1 MEAYGLRPP
10 SAAAALPAPVRPIS
24 LGGVMTIQSLGSMQ
38 AAQRLEQEKAAQM
51 EQAQPVI
58 TSLAGHIQNF
68 WAIAK
73 QAKQSVEME
82 MLDALRSRRGQY
94 SPQMLA
100 DLKAQNST
108 AIYMMLFSSKCR
120 QAGSLLRDILLG
132 TGSEKPWSI
141 RPTPVPDLPKN
152 VVAQIYTSVE
162 QEVMEA
168 EQMGLLVSIEQIK
181 QRLMDAKKT
190 AEARMIEEARFR
202 AERMEV
208 KMEDQLAEGGFLHAL
223 DQFIDDLTTFKAAFI
238 KGPVIR
244 REPKMS
250 WGENGELQV
259 TPELRLHWERV
270 DPFMIYPAPWA
281 KCTNSAPFIERHR
294 LTREDLTKMLG
305 VNGYSD
311 TAIRQVLDL
320 YGTGGLNNWL
330 TIDADKAHAEG
341 RENLAATLNTGL
353 IDALQYWGSVSGKI
367 LREWGMEAS
376 QVPDEAKEYQVE
388 AWLIGPYVI
397 KAVLNA
403 DPLGRRPYFKH
414 SYEPVPGT
422 FWGNSLYDLIR
433 DCQDMCNA
441 AARALV
447 NNLGISSGPQV
458 AVFVDR
464 LAKGENITSMYPW
477 KIWQMSSDPMG
488 STAKPIEFFQPS
500 SNAAELMGVYEKF
513 STMADDYSGIPKY
526 MTGSE
531 GTPGA
536 GRTASGLSM
545 MIGNA
550 SKVIKQV
557 IAGIDVNVFHPLL
570 NGLYYYNMRYG
581 QDPDLKGDV
590 CIVPRGA
597 LSLMVKETAQVRRN
611 EFLMSTANQ
620 FDMQIIGMEGRAEVL
635 RESAKALDM
644 NVDKVVP
651 PLSVLRQRAAMMAM
665 QMQAQQQQQGS
676 PGGEQELMNGA
687 PVTDNFSPSPA

>member
-10 SAAAALPAPVRPIS
+10 SAAAALPAPARPVS
-24 LGGVMTIQSLGSMQ
+24 LGGILTMQSVGSMQ
-38 AAQRLEQEKAAQM
+38 AADKAAQEKQAQE

-58 TSLAGHIQNF
+58 TSLAGHIQSF
-68 WAIAK
+68 WAIA
-73 QAKQSVEME
+73 QTAKQTVERE
-82 MLDALRSRRGQY
+82 MLEAVRARRGQY

-100 DLKAQNST
+100 DLKSQNST
-108 AIYMMLFSSKCR
+108 PIYMMLFSSKCR

-132 TGSEKPWSI
+132 TGSEKPWTI
-141 RPTPVPDLPKN
+141 RPTPVPDIPKN
-152 VVAQIYTSVE
+152 IVAQIYSSVE

-168 EQMGLLVSIEQIK
+168 EQMGLLASIEQIK

-190 AEARMIEEARFR
+190 AEARVIEEARLR
-202 AERMEV
+202 CERMET
-208 KMEDQLAEGGFLHAL
+208 KMEDQLTEGGFLHAL
-223 DQFIDDLTTFKAAFI
+223 DQFVDDLTTFKAAFI

-244 REPKMS
+244 REPRLKWS
-250 WGENGELQV
+250 DAGTLEVV
-259 TPELRLHWERV
+259 TDLKLCWERV

-281 KCTNSAPFIERHR
+281 KCVNSAPLIERHR
-294 LTREDLTKMLG
+294 LTREDLTKMIG
-305 VNGYSD
+305 VKGYSD

-320 YGTGGLNNWL
+320 YGTGGLNGWL

-341 RENLAATLNTGL
+341 RENLAATMNTGL

-367 LREWGMEAS
+367 LREWGMDAS

-388 AWLIGPYVI
+388 AWLIGSYVI

-403 DPLGRRPYFKH
+403 DPLGRRPYHKH

-447 NNLGISSGPQV
+447 DNLGISSGPQV
-458 AVFVDR
+458 AVYVDR
-464 LAKGENITSMYPW
+464 LAKGENITAMHPW

-488 STAKPIEFFQPS
+488 STAKPIDFFQPN
-500 SNAAELMGVYEKF
+500 SNAAELMAVYEKF
-513 STMADDYSGIPKY
+513 SMMADEYSGIPKY

-557 IAGIDVNVFHPLL
+557 IAGIDVHIFNGLL
-570 NGLYYYNMRYG
+570 HGLYYHNMRYG
-581 QDPDLKGDV
+581 EDQDLKGDV

-597 LSLMVKETAQVRRN
+597 LSLTVKEAAQVRRN
-611 EFLMSTANQ
+611 EFLAATANPI
-620 FDMQIIGMEGRAEVL
+620 DMQIIGVEGRAEVL

-644 NVDKVVP
+644 NTDKVVP
-651 PLSVLRQRAAMMAM
+651 PLSVLRQRAAVMAM
-665 QMQAQQQQQGS
+665 QMQQQAAPSGN
-676 PGGEQELMNGA
+676 GQELENGA
-687 PVTDNFSPSPA
+687 PVTDNFSPTPA